1 METSPAAP
9 GLPLTADEL
18 ERRLSSRLLDVL
30 IRAALLAA
38 LAVLCYQIF
47 APFLTLA
54 AWSIVLAVSMYPLHQ
69 RLARSLGG
77 RQGRASTI
85 LILVSVLV
93 ILGPMALLLNSLG
106 DSLRGLVQDVQH
118 DSLKIPAPRDSVR
131 NWPVVGEKIHAAWT
145 RAAADLPGLVQSLQP
160 KIADLVRKSLSVVA
174 NIGGGLLVFL
184 SALIIAG
191 IIMAYG
197 GPGASVVR
205 SLCIRIAG
213 PERGTR
219 IATLSTATI
228 RTVAQGVLGVAFIQ
242 AMLIGLA
249 LLVARVPWAGLLSV
263 IALVL
268 AIAQV
273 PTFLVTLPAI
283 AYLWMS
289 GHYGTVAAVGYTVIL
304 VVAGLIDNVL
314 KPLML
319 GRGVDVPMPVILL
332 GAVGG
337 MAAEGILGMFLGA
350 VLLALG
356 YQLLTG
362 WVSNAAPASP
372 LSTPPS

>member
-54 AWSIVLAVSMYPLHQ
+54 AWSIVL
-69 RLARSLGG
+69 
-77 RQGRASTI
+77 
-85 LILVSVLV
+85 LVSVLV

-289 GHYGTVAAVGYTVIL
+289 GH
-304 VVAGLIDNVL
+304 
-314 KPLML
+314 
-319 GRGVDVPMPVILL
+319 
-332 GAVGG
+332 
-337 MAAEGILGMFLGA
+337 
-350 VLLALG
+350 
-356 YQLLTG
+356 
-362 WVSNAAPASP
+362 
-372 LSTPPS
+372 